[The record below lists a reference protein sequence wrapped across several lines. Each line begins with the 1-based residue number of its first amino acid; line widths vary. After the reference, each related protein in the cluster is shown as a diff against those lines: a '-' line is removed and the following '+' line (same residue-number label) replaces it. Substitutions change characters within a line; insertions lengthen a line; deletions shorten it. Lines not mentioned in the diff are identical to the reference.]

1 MGGDAVT
8 RYRALTLRYPQL
20 TEAEH
25 AERAALA
32 LAGWHEALVGIG
44 DEGACSCQRQPG
56 DDGPIERCAVCLGE
70 DAREALG
77 METVGTVSSRKGDT
91 HGLRRSRVSAAI
103 GADG

>member
-1 MGGDAVT
+1 MT
-8 RYRALTLRYPQL
+8 RYRALTLRYPHL

-32 LAGWHEALVGIG
+32 LAGWHEALVGPG
-44 DEGACSCQRQPG
+44 DEGADEVRCWCQRQPG
-56 DDGPIERCAVCLGE
+56 DDEAMQRCAVCLRE

-77 METVGTVSSRKGDT
+77 METVGTINSGEGDT
-91 HGLRRSRVSAAI
+91 HGLRRARVSAAI